1 MVRLQGGDTL
11 PVSDVALT
19 LHRIGRTAQG
29 AVDSGTSATDGRFR
43 FRQPADTTAIYLV
56 SARYG
61 GIEYFG
67 EPMRAPGSDGVVV
80 LVSDTSSTAPLSLG
94 GRHIMIRRPDESG
107 ARAVLDLFSIQNDGP
122 YTRVGGGANAPTWR
136 LLLPSG
142 AADPEVEQGEV
153 SGAAIQFRGDTLVLF
168 APVSP
173 GRKNIMIGYTL
184 PPGVDRPRWAAPTD
198 TFDILVEESG
208 ATVRGAGLA
217 PADSVLMAETVLR
230 RWTALKPDGAW
241 GEVRFSG
248 GATARRGVLALLIG
262 LLAVAVVFGAA
273 LAFRRRGPRL
283 PPAGAPEP
291 PDPIDALARLD
302 ARYAGRHASVN
313 AGEWEQ
319 YQRER
324 ARLKAVAEA
333 TALARRRPRP

>member
-1 MVRLQGGDTL
+1 MVRVLDGDTL
-11 PVSDVALT
+11 PVSGVSLT

-29 AVDSGTSATDGRFR
+29 AIDSSTSATDGRFR
-43 FRQPADTTAIYLV
+43 FRRPADSTAIYLV
-56 SARYG
+56 SARYA

-67 EPMRAPGSDGVVV
+67 ELMRAPGSDRALV

-107 ARAVLDLFSIQNDGP
+107 TRAVLDLFSIRNDGP
-122 YTRVGGGANAPTWR
+122 YTRVSAGADAPTWS
-136 LLLPSG
+136 LLLPAG

-153 SGAAIQFRGDTLVLF
+153 SGAAIRFSGDTLLLL

-173 GRKNIMIGYTL
+173 GQKNVMVSYTL

-198 TFDILVEESG
+198 TFDILVEEPG

-217 PADSVLMAETVLR
+217 PADSVMMAETVLR
-230 RWTALKPDGAW
+230 RWTVQKPDGAW

-248 GATARRGVLALLIG
+248 GAAMRRTVLTVLTG
-262 LLAVAVVFGAA
+262 LLALAVVVGAW
-273 LAFRRRGPRL
+273 LAFRRRGLRPS
-283 PPAGAPEP
+283 PAGPAVPA
-291 PDPIDALARLD
+291 DPIDALARLD
-302 ARYAGRHASVN
+302 ARYAGRRDSVSV
-313 AGEWEQ
+313 GEWEE

-324 ARLKAVAEA
+324 TRLKAIAEA
-333 TALARRRPRP
+333 AALARRRPRP

>member
-1 MVRLQGGDTL
+1 MVRLQGSDTQ
-11 PVSDVALT
+11 PVSGVSLT

-29 AVDSGTSATDGRFR
+29 AIDSAASAADGRFH
-43 FRQPADTTAIYLV
+43 FRAPSDTTAIYLV
-56 SARYG
+56 SARYA

-67 EPMRAPGSDGVVV
+67 EPIRAPGSDRVVV

-107 ARAVLDLFSIQNDGP
+107 ARAVLDLFSIRNDGP
-122 YTRVGGGANAPTWR
+122 YTRVAGGTDAPTWS
-136 LLLPSG
+136 LLLPAG
-142 AADPEVEQGEV
+142 AANPEVEQGEV
-153 SGAAIQFRGDTLVLF
+153 SGAAIQFRGDTLVLL

-173 GRKNIMIGYTL
+173 GQKNVMIGYTL

-198 TFDILVEESG
+198 TFDILVEEPG

-217 PADSVLMAETVLR
+217 PADSVMMAETVLR
-230 RWTALKPDGAW
+230 RWTALKPDGTW

-262 LLAVAVVFGAA
+262 LLGLAIAAGAW
-273 LAFRRRGPRL
+273 LAFRRRGRRL
-283 PPAGAPEP
+283 AGGPPAVP

-302 ARYAGRHASVN
+302 ARYAGRRDSVPP
-313 AGEWEQ
+313 GEWEE
-319 YQRER
+319 YERER
-324 ARLKAVAEA
+324 AHLKAVAEA
-333 TALARRRPRP
+333 AALARRRPRP